1 MMADCKITIRV
12 YTCNEVMQMQTAKVF
27 QNGKSQAVRLPK
39 DFRFNCAEVSIQRV
53 GQMICLIEKDKAW
66 DNFIN
71 TEPATDD
78 FVDAVLSARSNPEHD
93 SPRVGL

>member
-1 MMADCKITIRV
+1 
-12 YTCNEVMQMQTAKVF
+12 MQTAKVF

-39 DFRFNCAEVSIQRV
+39 DFRFNCAEVAIQRV

-71 TEPATDD
+71 AEPVTDD
-78 FVDAVLSARSNPEHD
+78 FVEFVLGARNNPVND
-93 SPRVGL
+93 SPKIII

>member
-1 MMADCKITIRV
+1 LK
-12 YTCNEVMQMQTAKVF
+12 TAKVF

-39 DFRFNCAEVSIQRV
+39 DFRFNCAEVAIQRV

-71 TEPATDD
+71 AEPATDD
-78 FVDAVLSARSNPEHD
+78 FVEAILGARNNSTPD
-93 SPRVGL
+93 SPRADL

>member
-1 MMADCKITIRV
+1 
-12 YTCNEVMQMQTAKVF
+12 MQTAKIF

-53 GQMICLIEKDKAW
+53 GQMICLIEKEKAW

-71 TEPATDD
+71 AEPATDD
-78 FVDAVLSARSNPEHD
+78 FVEAVLGARSNPVND
-93 SPRVGL
+93 SPRVNL

>member
-1 MMADCKITIRV
+1 
-12 YTCNEVMQMQTAKVF
+12 MQTAKVF

-39 DFRFNCAEVSIQRV
+39 EFRFNCTEVAIQRV
-53 GQMICLIEKDKAW
+53 GQMICLVEKDKAW

-78 FVDAVLSARSNPEHD
+78 FVEAILGARNNPVND
-93 SPRVGL
+93 SPRIDL

>member
-1 MMADCKITIRV
+1 MR
-12 YTCNEVMQMQTAKVF
+12 TAKIF

-39 DFRFNCAEVSIQRV
+39 DFRFNCTEVGIQRV

-66 DNFIN
+66 DSFIN

-78 FVDAVLSARSNPEHD
+78 FVEAVLGARNNPVND
-93 SPRVGL
+93 SPRDSL

>member
-1 MMADCKITIRV
+1 MITIWV
-12 YTCNEVMQMQTAKVF
+12 YTNVEVIKMQTAKVF

-39 DFRFNCAEVSIQRV
+39 NFRFNCAEVGIQRV

-71 TEPATDD
+71 AEPATDD
-78 FVDAVLSARSNPEHD
+78 FVEAVLGSRKNLVND
-93 SPRVGL
+93 SPRVSL

>member
-1 MMADCKITIRV
+1 
-12 YTCNEVMQMQTAKVF
+12 MQTAKIF

-39 DFRFNCAEVSIQRV
+39 EFRFNCTEVSIQRV

-66 DNFIN
+66 DNFFN

-78 FVDAVLSARSNPEHD
+78 FVEAVLAARNNPMTD
-93 SPRVGL
+93 SPRVPL

>member
-1 MMADCKITIRV
+1 
-12 YTCNEVMQMQTAKVF
+12 MQTAKVF
-27 QNGKSQAVRLPK
+27 KNGKSQAVRLPK
-39 DFRFNCAEVSIQRV
+39 DFRFNCAEVGIQRV

-78 FVDAVLSARSNPEHD
+78 FVEAVLGSQSNPVHD
-93 SPRVGL
+93 SPRVNL

>member
-1 MMADCKITIRV
+1 
-12 YTCNEVMQMQTAKVF
+12 MQTAKVF

-39 DFRFNCAEVSIQRV
+39 DFRFNCAEVNIQRV

-71 TEPATDD
+71 AEPATDD
-78 FVDAVLSARSNPEHD
+78 FVEAVLGARNNPVNDSNRAP
-93 SPRVGL
+93 L

>member
-1 MMADCKITIRV
+1 
-12 YTCNEVMQMQTAKVF
+12 MQTAKVF

-39 DFRFNCAEVSIQRV
+39 EFRFNCAEVGIQRV
-53 GQMICLIEKDKAW
+53 GQMICLIEKDKVW

-78 FVDAVLSARSNPEHD
+78 FVELVLAARNNLKPD
-93 SPRVGL
+93 SLRVDL